1 MAKIASSIL
10 AEPTSASVSHSAR
23 AMHEERSFVFVE
35 VNAPILFAKR
45 FDPLS

>member
-1 MAKIASSIL
+1 
-10 AEPTSASVSHSAR
+10 
-23 AMHEERSFVFVE
+23 MHEERSFVFVE